1 MDLSLIAAVGV
12 GLAVGA
18 VVFGRSSKEKDSLR
32 PQKPITQNVLD
43 YSATLGL
50 LLGMVFWITFY
61 FSVFRP
67 DLMAWPWSLPWW
79 VIVALIGICHTVGL
93 PLLFSLTLP
102 NDAINMMLQDSK
114 KHTWGFMAQVTAI
127 IFLSAVSL
135 KILTQ
140 WMNVEGTTVG
150 QSGFGTYIAFIIV
163 IVTVIIP
170 NLAWQQAIPMN
181 WQWQIQQSL
190 EIQKMRR
197 RHAAELMMMS
207 AEHVKQIANLM
218 IDTNQATVDNIPQ
231 IAEQYAKFMRSMYG
245 RMNGEMK
252 GIGYLI
258 AAVSGAKDVRVP
270 GGNDEDIRKRF
281 AELQDMMQRGLEL
294 GVEER
299 DARQFQLTD
308 GRR

>member
-1 MDLSLIAAVGV
+1 MDFSLIAAVGV

-18 VVFGRSSKEKDSLR
+18 FIFGRSSKEKDNLR

-43 YSATLGL
+43 YAATLGL
-50 LLGMVFWITFY
+50 LLGMVFWITFF
-61 FSVFRP
+61 FSAFRP
-67 DLMAWPWSLPWW
+67 DLMEYPWSIPWW
-79 VIVALIGICHTVGL
+79 IIAALLGISITVVL

-102 NDAINMMLQDSK
+102 NDPINMMLQDSK
-114 KHTWGFMAQVTAI
+114 KHTWGFMVQVASV
-127 IFLSAVSL
+127 IFVSVIAFR
-135 KILTQ
+135 ILDS
-140 WMNVEGTTVG
+140 WMNVQGTTVG
-150 QSGFGTYIAFIIV
+150 ESGYGRSIAIIIV
-163 IVTVIIP
+163 IITVVVP
-170 NLAWQQAIPMN
+170 NLAWQQAIPLN
-181 WQWQIQQSL
+181 WQWQLQQSL

-218 IDTNQATVDNIPQ
+218 VDTNQATVDNIPQ

-270 GGNDEDIRKRF
+270 GANDEDIRNRF
-281 AELQDMMQRGLEL
+281 SELQDMMARGLEL

-299 DARQFQLTD
+299 DVRQFQLTD
-308 GRR
+308 DRR